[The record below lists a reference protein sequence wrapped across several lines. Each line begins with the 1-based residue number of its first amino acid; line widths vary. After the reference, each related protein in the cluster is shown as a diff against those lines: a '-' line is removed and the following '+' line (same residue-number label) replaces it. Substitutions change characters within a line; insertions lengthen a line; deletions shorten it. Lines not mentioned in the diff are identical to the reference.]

1 MEVPKNQD
9 VPKGS
14 RREAGGRHP
23 GLHHH
28 RLHQVGQHTSKNI
41 RLLELYFM
49 LRINSDKSGQT
60 IETNRDNRET
70 RFFSVSEKTLKLRER
85 VRMTTIKVKYDA
97 QLLWVANF
105 VNEIAAIPLCN
116 ELQHEV

>member
-1 MEVPKNQD
+1 MVDCTPTVSDSPIQNKMEVPRNQD

-60 IETNRDNRET
+60 FETNGDNREN
-70 RFFSVSEKTLKLRER
+70 RFFSVSEKALKLREQYRR
-85 VRMTTIKVKYDA
+85 VCV
-97 QLLWVANF
+97 
-105 VNEIAAIPLCN
+105 
-116 ELQHEV
+116 EVFHK